1 MQYRRAVQSVGS
13 RNEGEVM
20 PNLSVLRGAV
30 LLALASFSPVIA
42 AGIGPVVITQST
54 ALQGGISG
62 ACDAPG
68 FPITICKQGSYIL
81 GSNLTVPANHD
92 GIDIAVPGVTIDL
105 NGFTVRGP
113 VTCTGVGT
121 TLSCSKTGLA
131 NGIAATGQFV
141 TGNMTVRN
149 GNVRGFGQLGVS
161 LTGTG
166 NVVDG
171 INASENLAS
180 GIFVW
185 FGAVSNS
192 TSSRN
197 MGAGFVCFAGQVRH
211 ATAYGNTFG
220 MLLNRCTATDN
231 SSTYNAQYG
240 LSGFHS
246 FISGNEFDDNGQGDL
261 FNEVGLVSTGNNA
274 CSGVSC

>member
-1 MQYRRAVQSVGS
+1 MR
-13 RNEGEVM
+13 
-20 PNLSVLRGAV
+20 NLSVIRGV
-30 LLALASFSPVIA
+30 MLLVWTSLCLPTIA
-42 AGIGPVVITQST
+42 AGKGPVVITQES
-54 ALQGGISG
+54 ALLGGISG
-62 ACDAPG
+62 SCDAPG
-68 FPITICKQGSYIL
+68 FPVTICKAGSYVL
-81 GSNLTVPANHD
+81 ASDLTVPPNVD
-92 GIDIAVPGVTIDL
+92 GIDIAVPDVSLDL
-105 NGFTVRGP
+105 SGFTVRGP

-121 TLSCSKTGLA
+121 TLSCTNTGVA
-131 NGIAATGQFV
+131 NGIASTGSSV

-166 NVVDG
+166 NIVDG
-171 INASENLAS
+171 INASENRAS

-197 MGAGFVCFAGQVRH
+197 MGAGFVCFAGQVKH
-211 ATAYGNTFG
+211 ATAYGNGFG
-220 MLLNRCTATDN
+220 ILLNRCSATDN
-231 SSTYNAQYG
+231 TGTYNAQYG

-246 FISGNEFDDNGQGDL
+246 FISGNEFDDNGLGDL
-261 FNEVGLVSTGNNA
+261 FNEVGLVSTGNNS

>member
-1 MQYRRAVQSVGS
+1 MRS
-13 RNEGEVM
+13 
-20 PNLSVLRGAV
+20 LSVLRGAM
-30 LLALASFSPVIA
+30 LLVWTSTILSVAA
-42 AGIGPVVITQST
+42 AGKGPVVITQES
-54 ALQGGISG
+54 ALLGGVSG
-62 ACDAPG
+62 TCDAPG
-68 FPITICKQGSYIL
+68 FPVTICKAGSYVL
-81 GSNLTVPANHD
+81 GSNLTVPAGKD
-92 GIDIAVPGVTIDL
+92 GIDIAVPDVSLDL
-105 NGFTVRGP
+105 GGFTVRGP

-121 TLSCSKTGLA
+121 TLSCSNTSLA
-131 NGIAATGQFV
+131 NGIAATGSDA

-166 NVVDG
+166 NIVDG
-171 INASENLAS
+171 VNASENRAS

-192 TSSRN
+192 TSNRN
-197 MGAGFVCFAGQVRH
+197 MGAGFVCFAGQVKH
-211 ATAYGNTFG
+211 STAYGNG
-220 MLLNRCTATDN
+220 SGILLNRCSATDN
-231 SSTYNAQYG
+231 SSTYNASYG

-274 CSGVSC
+274 CSGAGC

>member
-1 MQYRRAVQSVGS
+1 
-13 RNEGEVM
+13 
-20 PNLSVLRGAV
+20 
-30 LLALASFSPVIA
+30 
-42 AGIGPVVITQST
+42 
-54 ALQGGISG
+54 
-62 ACDAPG
+62 
-68 FPITICKQGSYIL
+68 
-81 GSNLTVPANHD
+81 LTVPANTD
-92 GIDIAVPGVTIDL
+92 GIDDL

-121 TLSCSKTGLA
+121 TLSCSNTGVA

-149 GNVRGFGQLGVS
+149 GNVRGFGQLGIS
-161 LTGTG
+161 LTGVG
-166 NVVDG
+166 NIVDG
-171 INASENLAS
+171 VNASQNRAS

-185 FGAVSNS
+185 TGTVSNS

-197 MGAGFVCFAGQVRH
+197 MGAGFVCFAGQVKH
-211 ATAYGNTFG
+211 TTAYGNGFG
-220 MLLNRCTATDN
+220 ILLNRCTATDN

-246 FISGNEFDDNGQGDL
+246 FISGNEFDDNGLGDL
-261 FNEVGLVSTGNNA
+261 FNEVGLVSTGNNS